1 MRNTHL
7 SDAHLYVFKYAYLNI
22 RRYLYNNI
30 LELLCNFVNVSYSV
44 FSFSGASIVVS
55 DRLTFLGK
63 YREFIRLREE
73 ADYQAAASLL
83 HSLLWSR
90 LAPKYFWVT
99 LLIDSIPFLTADQ
112 VLYFVE
118 TSIWTLMSVCWLV
131 GWFSVWHYF
140 LIRQEVKMLLSEYL
154 FTSSIIC

>member
-1 MRNTHL
+1 M
-7 SDAHLYVFKYAYLNI
+7 
-22 RRYLYNNI
+22 
-30 LELLCNFVNVSYSV
+30 
-44 FSFSGASIVVS
+44 VS

-118 TSIWTLMSVCWLV
+118 TSI
-131 GWFSVWHYF
+131 
-140 LIRQEVKMLLSEYL
+140 
-154 FTSSIIC
+154 